1 MKWWMAAFALA
12 ASSMTLAGCSSET
25 GIEARG
31 DDLAVR
37 PGCEAVRCPMPL
49 CVQGQHLAYQG
60 SCCPTCVGPE
70 PRCADVAC
78 PMYLCAQGT
87 QLVTPPGQC
96 CGRCQPTA
104 PAAECATDLDCP
116 QLECFRCPCPVAT
129 CQGRRCVTSTPSAS
143 TCGGL

>member
-1 MKWWMAAFALA
+1 MMSRWNCLALA
-12 ASSMTLAGCSSET
+12 AVAAAFVGCSEGAIDATSEEI
-25 GIEARG
+25 G
-31 DDLAVR
+31 VR

-78 PMYLCAQGT
+78 PMYHCVEGM

-96 CGRCQPTA
+96 CPNCRPI
-104 PAAECATDLDCP
+104 PPSPECTTDLDCP
-116 QLECFRCPCPVAT
+116 QIQCIRCPCPVST
-129 CQGRRCVTSTPSAS
+129 CQGRRCVSTTPAES
-143 TCGGL
+143 TCTAP